1 MALRRPAESPCTSER
16 PLIDVNDDSAVTAS
30 WSSSTTC
37 SRQAAA
43 DGDFNPTGR
52 TRDPGESLSVCYA
65 RTRRMLSL
73 QLSDGLSH
81 IGRPL
86 P

>member
-43 DGDFNPTGR
+43 DGDFNPTGM
-52 TRDPGESLSVCYA
+52 TRDSHRVSVGVRCA
-65 RTRRMLSL
+65 HTQDAISAAL
-73 QLSDGLSH
+73 
-81 IGRPL
+81 
-86 P
+86 